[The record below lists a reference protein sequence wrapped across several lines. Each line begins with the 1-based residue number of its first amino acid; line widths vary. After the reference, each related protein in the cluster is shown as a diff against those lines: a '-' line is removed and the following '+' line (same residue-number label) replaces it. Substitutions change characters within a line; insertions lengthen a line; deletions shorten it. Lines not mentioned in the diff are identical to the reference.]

1 MGPQAQRSV
10 RPPRCICRRGKDVRG
25 RKFALGPGAALSDRR
40 EFAEPGS
47 GFSKFSASYSL
58 FPSETAPWG
67 RTLRC
72 DWGSYPPVLFKRKF
86 PVPITLPVLSRRHPG
101 EFSESR
107 GKIMRIL
114 KSHIISN
121 LRDRVICVR
130 QLGHSAVH
138 FGFQDELLQCHP
150 GALVEEGGEVFV
162 VVSEIT
168 GEFGDFEGLA
178 AVVLDVA
185 DDVLQDL
192 CPLRFGSVGAV
203 EGALAVDFA
212 ENSGSQA
219 VVEERVVETQGSVLE
234 LLHEDDDAVRGRK
247 RSLARDA

>member
-1 MGPQAQRSV
+1 
-10 RPPRCICRRGKDVRG
+10 
-25 RKFALGPGAALSDRR
+25 
-40 EFAEPGS
+40 
-47 GFSKFSASYSL
+47 
-58 FPSETAPWG
+58 
-67 RTLRC
+67 
-72 DWGSYPPVLFKRKF
+72 
-86 PVPITLPVLSRRHPG
+86 
-101 EFSESR
+101 
-107 GKIMRIL
+107 MRIL

-162 VVSEIT
+162 VVAEIT

-234 LLHEDDDAVRGRK
+234 LLHEDDDAVRGSWMEAGRERGPQGGRRMAVQHETHPEPIR
-247 RSLARDA
+247 RSGQKER

>member
-1 MGPQAQRSV
+1 MLEAENLRWDRAQHCLTEGSLRSPV
-10 RPPRCICRRGKDVRG
+10 PVLANFRPLTAFFPLKQHRG
-25 RKFALGPGAALSDRR
+25 
-40 EFAEPGS
+40 
-47 GFSKFSASYSL
+47 
-58 FPSETAPWG
+58 G

-114 KSHIISN
+114 KSNIIGN
-121 LRDRVICVR
+121 LRDSVIRVR
-130 QLGHSAVH
+130 QLSHCAVR
-138 FGFQDELLQCHP
+138 FGFQDELLQCHS

-162 VVSEIT
+162 VVAEIT

-185 DDVLQDL
+185 DNVLQDL
-192 CPLRFGSVGAV
+192 RPLRFGSVGAV
-203 EGALAVDFA
+203 EGALTVDFA

-234 LLHEDDDAVRGRK
+234 LLHEDDDAVRGGK
-247 RSLARDA
+247 RSLERDA

>member
-1 MGPQAQRSV
+1 
-10 RPPRCICRRGKDVRG
+10 
-25 RKFALGPGAALSDRR
+25 
-40 EFAEPGS
+40 
-47 GFSKFSASYSL
+47 
-58 FPSETAPWG
+58 
-67 RTLRC
+67 
-72 DWGSYPPVLFKRKF
+72 
-86 PVPITLPVLSRRHPG
+86 
-101 EFSESR
+101 
-107 GKIMRIL
+107 MRIL

-162 VVSEIT
+162 VVAEIT

-247 RSLARDA
+247 AFPGAGCITFRGSWMEAGRERGPQGGRRMAVQHETHPEPIRRSGQKER

>member
-1 MGPQAQRSV
+1 MLEGGNLRWDRAQHCLTEGSLRSPV
-10 RPPRCICRRGKDVRG
+10 
-25 RKFALGPGAALSDRR
+25 
-40 EFAEPGS
+40 
-47 GFSKFSASYSL
+47 
-58 FPSETAPWG
+58 
-67 RTLRC
+67 
-72 DWGSYPPVLFKRKF
+72 PVLANFRPLTASF
-86 PVPITLPVLSRRHPG
+86 PPKQHRGGGRSAVPITLPVLSRRHPG

-162 VVSEIT
+162 VVAEIT

>member
-1 MGPQAQRSV
+1 
-10 RPPRCICRRGKDVRG
+10 
-25 RKFALGPGAALSDRR
+25 
-40 EFAEPGS
+40 
-47 GFSKFSASYSL
+47 
-58 FPSETAPWG
+58 
-67 RTLRC
+67 
-72 DWGSYPPVLFKRKF
+72 
-86 PVPITLPVLSRRHPG
+86 
-101 EFSESR
+101 
-107 GKIMRIL
+107 MRIL
-114 KSHIISN
+114 KSNIIGN

-138 FGFQDELLQCHP
+138 FGFQDELLQCHS

-162 VVSEIT
+162 VVAEIT

-203 EGALAVDFA
+203 EGALTVDFA

-234 LLHEDDDAVRGRK
+234 LLHEDDDAVRGGK

>member
-86 PVPITLPVLSRRHPG
+86 PVPITLP
-101 EFSESR
+101 
-107 GKIMRIL
+107 
-114 KSHIISN
+114 
-121 LRDRVICVR
+121 
-130 QLGHSAVH
+130 
-138 FGFQDELLQCHP
+138 DELLQCHP

-162 VVSEIT
+162 VVAEIT